1 MQKRGIGLDYNYMMA
16 EKIGPN
22 GITERDFSDYE
33 SEIRAAARRAH
44 ANPENDGFRRLPSQ
58 SETVIQRVEETADWI
73 IGRHEAY
80 VLLGIG
86 ASALGPQMIQGALN
100 HLHYNELNREKRKYP
115 RIYIE
120 DNIDPERMASL
131 LEIVDLKDTVF
142 NIISKTGTTTETTA
156 QTMIVLDALRKAGL
170 EPKEHLVM
178 VTDEQEGS
186 FSQLAKEE
194 GCRLLPIPREI
205 QGRFCNLTPICLLP
219 AAVGGLDIRSLM
231 AGAENMEQRCKAEDY
246 QDNIALLD
254 AALQY
259 IAYRKGADRT
269 VMMPYADA
277 LRYVPDFFTILWDES
292 LCGAGFG
299 GQNPIK
305 AMGVT
310 DQHSQMPQY
319 IMSPKKKLVTT
330 LYVERYRKQVPI
342 PDALPQNQDADYL
355 KGHTLE
361 ELIQAEHFG
370 NCYALGQ
377 AGCMNKTIL
386 LPEINE
392 FTMGELLEFF
402 MLETV
407 YMGELLGVDPY
418 NIPKYDDTKA
428 MTSAQFQRKGYEW
441 MRKKL
446 EELGEP
452 DARFIR

>member
-1 MQKRGIGLDYNYMMA
+1 MQTKGIRLDYQYMLA

-22 GITERDFSDYE
+22 GITKQDFLDYQ

-44 ANPENDGFRRLPSQ
+44 ANPENDGFRRLPAHSDAVLKAVQ
-58 SETVIQRVEETADWI
+58 KTADWI
-73 IGRHEAY
+73 IEGYHTY

-100 HLHYNELNREKRKYP
+100 HLHYNELDADRRKYP

-120 DNIDPERMASL
+120 DNIDPERMAAL
-131 LEIVDLKDTVF
+131 LEIVDLKKTVF

-156 QTMIVLDALRKAGL
+156 QAMVVLDALHKAGL
-170 EPKEHLVM
+170 EPKNHMVM

-186 FSQLAKEE
+186 FQQLAQEK

-219 AAVGGLDIRSLM
+219 AAVGGLDIRRLM
-231 AGAENMEQRCKAEDY
+231 AGAQSMEERCQSEDY
-246 QDNIALLD
+246 QENLALMD

-330 LYVERYRKQVPI
+330 LYVERYRHQVPI
-342 PDALPQNQDADYL
+342 PDALPQIRDADYL

-361 ELIQAEHFG
+361 ALIQAEHFG

-377 AGCMNKTIL
+377 AGCMNKTLL

-392 FTMGELLEFF
+392 FTMGQLMEFF

-418 NIPKYDDTKA
+418 NIPRYDDTKA
-428 MTSAQFQRKGYEW
+428 MTSAQFDRAGYDD
-441 MRKKL
+441 MKKKL
-446 EELGEP
+446 EALGE
-452 DARFIR
+452 RGSRYIG